1 MDGVNQTQN
10 TTCNNKEQQ
19 EHVVIDIFAPPQ
31 PKRQVPTCFLCGKE
45 GHKKFQCPRNKQ
57 GGTRQAKNDSAVA
70 DQFKDVLD
78 KAAGVTDAN
87 LEFRKENEVLRE
99 ELLAAQLSSKNS
111 QDKKARQEEI
121 ERQRKEFCSRNLETF
136 QQRFNRMELERTV
149 VSRGWV
155 STICVYLAFIA
166 MFVFAVFV
174 GDHTAA
180 HVIGLFFIFAH
191 IYCTMFVLF
200 VIIFLG
206 FRLNRYISNAIVW
219 VIFFFPFLLLI
230 GRRKIYTRQIEM
242 VGLNTSM
249 ELDPDARLNS
259 ISHVELRNPEGRG
272 EFVIKEYHTIEFSI
286 GWWIFKKVIYQKH
299 RRIKKF
305 KEDGSEDVQVW
316 TFSAGMLAELSTPS
330 ILGVDGDYE
339 SFKHRCQYKMN
350 SEATVGINK
359 YLAPVDNIYQ
369 GTFVLATL
377 MWQLN
382 KKKFRQLGF

>member
-1 MDGVNQTQN
+1 MDGVTQTN
-10 TTCNNKEQQ
+10 NTCNIKE
-19 EHVVIDIFAPPQ
+19 EFVTIDIGPQQ
-31 PKRQVPTCFLCGKE
+31 PKAYQVPTCYLCGKE

-57 GGTRQAKNDSAVA
+57 GGTRQAKNTAAVA

-78 KAAGVTDAN
+78 KAAGASDAN
-87 LEFRKENEVLRE
+87 VEFRKENDVLRE
-99 ELLAAQLSSKNS
+99 ELKAAQGENDKMTA
-111 QDKKARQEEI
+111 KKARQAELEA
-121 ERQRKEFCSRNLETF
+121 QRKEFCSKNLEVF
-136 QQRFNRMELERTV
+136 EQRFNRMELERTII
-149 VSRGWV
+149 SRGWV
-155 STICVYLAFIA
+155 STLCVYLVFIA
-166 MFVFAVFV
+166 MFVFAIYVR
-174 GDHTAA
+174 DDAA
-180 HVIGLFFIFAH
+180 ANIIGLFFVFAH

-206 FRLNRYISNAIVW
+206 FRLNRHISNAIVW
-219 VIFFFPFLLLI
+219 LIFFFPFLLLI
-230 GRRKIYTRQIEM
+230 GRRKIFTRQIEM
-242 VGLNTSM
+242 LGLNTSM
-249 ELDPDARLNS
+249 DLDPDARLNS

-272 EFVIKEYHTIEFSI
+272 QFVIKEYHTIEFSI
-286 GWWIFKKVIYQKH
+286 GWWIFRKVIYQKH
-299 RRIKKF
+299 RRIKKYR
-305 KEDGSEDVQVW
+305 EDGEEDVQIW

-359 YLAPVDNIYQ
+359 YLAPLDNIYQ